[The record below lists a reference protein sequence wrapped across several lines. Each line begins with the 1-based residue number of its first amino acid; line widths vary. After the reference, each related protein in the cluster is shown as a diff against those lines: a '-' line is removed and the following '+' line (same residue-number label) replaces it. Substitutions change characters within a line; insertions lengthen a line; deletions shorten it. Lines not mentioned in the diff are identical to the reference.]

1 MKAAVWHSKRDVRID
16 STAEPAQ
23 LGADEALLDV
33 ALCGICG
40 TDVHEYTDG
49 PIFLPHDGSGA
60 RAPAILGHEFAG
72 TVAEVGANVTQ
83 ARPGD
88 RVTILPT
95 TSCQQCGYC
104 QSGYTQLCDTAIW
117 LGLGVSWGGLAS
129 RAVVKGYQ
137 LFRIPDSVSFEQAAM
152 VEPAAV
158 AMLAAQRG
166 GVGPGSVV
174 LVTGGGPIGQL
185 CALAARALGADK
197 VYLSEVVPGRR
208 EGAARNVEP
217 TAVFDPS
224 AQSVPDAVRAATGG
238 LGADIAIEASG
249 SERALMDALAATRKD
264 GTVVQVAIHQRP
276 VSIHPATQL
285 TIPMK
290 RIIGSLSYTADT
302 YRQVIQ
308 LMADGKYP
316 VERLVTA
323 TIPLQDLL
331 ELGLDELGRA
341 DTQHIKIL
349 VNPSAE
355 G

>member
-1 MKAAVWHSKRDVRID
+1 VKAAVWHQKRDVRID
-16 STAEPAQ
+16 STAEPGRI
-23 LGADEALLDV
+23 GADEAIVEV

-49 PIFLPHDGSGA
+49 PIFLPHDESGA
-60 RAPAILGHEFAG
+60 RGPAILGHEFAG
-72 TVAEVGANVTQ
+72 TVREVGADVSQ

-95 TSCQQCGYC
+95 NSCQQCAYC
-104 QSGYTQLCDTAIW
+104 RQGLTQLCDKARW
-117 LGLGVSWGGLAS
+117 LGLGVEWGGLA
-129 RAVVKGYQ
+129 RHAVAKGYQ
-137 LFRIPDSVSFEQAAM
+137 LFPIPDAVSFEQAAM

-158 AMLAAQRG
+158 TLFGVQRG
-166 GVGPGSVV
+166 GIKPGDVV
-174 LVTGGGPIGQL
+174 LITGGGPIGQL
-185 CALAARALGADK
+185 AALATRAVGARE

-217 TAVFDPS
+217 TRVFDPS
-224 AQSVPDAVRAATGG
+224 AESVPDAVRAATGG
-238 LGADIAIEASG
+238 LGADVAIEASG
-249 SERALMDALAATRKD
+249 NERALMDALAAVRKD
-264 GTVVQVAIHQRP
+264 GTVVQVAIHPQP

-308 LMADGKYP
+308 LMADGKLP

-323 TIPLQDLL
+323 TIPLQDLV
-331 ELGLDELGRA
+331 ELGLDELGRP
-341 DTQHIKIL
+341 DTKHIKIL
-349 VNPSAE
+349 VNPAGS
-355 G
+355 